1 MGFLGGGFDGIF
13 PGVLLVWR
21 CCWPIST
28 EVVCMHGVM
37 RVGDTHVAM
46 GHVSGSPRTV
56 VKNLWDMCI
65 HARNLSKSCE
75 TERLTQPNLKRQVV
89 YLEPQ

>member
-1 MGFLGGGFDGIF
+1 MYGL
-13 PGVLLVWR
+13 
-21 CCWPIST
+21 
-28 EVVCMHGVM
+28 M

-46 GHVSGSPRTV
+46 GHVSVSPRTV

-89 YLEPQ
+89 YLEPQQVSGRKLYHAYLLSIGSRH